1 MTPPTLPTGDDLR
14 ALFDP
19 RHLRI
24 EAWPPGPTRGMLVPR
39 INHGIKVTHL
49 PSGLE
54 AVCDEHRSQHHNR
67 NAALADLARQLGMI
81 RD

>member
-39 INHGIKVTHL
+39 IKPQRGAGGFG
-49 PSGLE
+49 S
-54 AVCDEHRSQHHNR
+54 
-67 NAALADLARQLGMI
+67 AAGD
-81 RD
+81 DP